1 MSSSPLYVAI
11 ASISSKKMMEGE
23 LSLAFLKISLI
34 AFSVSPT
41 YLLKSS
47 GPLIAIK
54 FSPLSVASALA
65 IIVLEQPGGP
75 CRRMP

>member
-1 MSSSPLYVAI
+1 MQGDV
-11 ASISSKKMMEGE
+11 
-23 LSLAFLKISLI
+23 SLAFLNISLI

-41 YLLKSS
+41 YLLNSS

-54 FSPLSVASALA
+54 LRPLSVASALA

-75 CRRMP
+75 YNKIP